1 MAGVTQTIPN
11 YVGGI
16 SEQADQLKFPGQ
28 VKDVV
33 NAIPDVTVGLYK
45 RPGSS
50 RIGKLPNVQSG
61 GTFFHYYRDDTEGS
75 YIGQIAANG
84 QVRIWKASGNN
95 AGAEMTVAYGTGGQS
110 ALTTYLTATSTEDI
124 KWLNLNDTT
133 FITNRTKTVATT
145 GTTDTAPHAHYA
157 YIELL
162 RSENGRQYGLNV
174 YDNDTTSTLTHAT
187 RCKIQSNT
195 QATGD
200 GTGHCPGIGTQVF
213 NVTQGSKK
221 NLIFRLQ
228 ILGQQG
234 SGNQDDEVTDAQG
247 FQCTYSN
254 RLTLLHGGENWA
266 QGDDET
272 VTLDQAQ
279 TSYNYTIRVEKIETT
294 KVKANIK
301 AVRPEPTPFDAET
314 AVTTDT
320 ILGGI
325 MSELGQNAGQ
335 NKVQAT
341 SSDITAEV
349 IGNGIYL
356 SCANDFNVEVV
367 DKDLMRVIQNDTND
381 VATLPNQCKH
391 GYIVKIANSKMSDED
406 DYYLKFVGQNNQNGP
421 GSWVECPAPGIVKS
435 FDAGTMPV
443 VIQRTSIANAGTA
456 SEVAT
461 FTVKQFTYADRG
473 VGDDTTNPIPSFV
486 GNTIN
491 KVLFFRSRLVFLSGA
506 GIITARPGTVDN
518 PNFWS
523 ESALAVGNKDPID
536 IQCSSTLPS
545 DLYEGIEWPGGLL
558 CFSTNQ
564 QFLLSSDDTIFN
576 PDTAKLRSISTYN
589 YNINVEPISLG
600 TSIGY
605 IDNSGKYSRFN
616 EMAIVSRE
624 RDAQVQETSKLIPT
638 TLPKN
643 IDLITNSPENQLVL
657 LGVRDT
663 KTIYGYKYFGGSQ
676 GREQSAWF
684 KWSFNTKVHYQFI
697 IDDEYYF
704 LDEDNFLQKLSILQ
718 KDADISIDQ
727 DSVNYLI
734 HLDNYTTVANG
745 VYDAATKKTTFTNQ
759 SDWID
764 EVTGASG
771 TLVVVDTNSNA
782 TRVGRY
788 AECTVINSDDFTV
801 PGDWSSATVYI
812 GYLYEYNVK
821 FPRLYIQRPQG
832 NRLSSDVNASLVIHR
847 VKLNLGKIGLYATTL
862 DRVGKDSYT
871 EIYESTDLDEYEA
884 SDAPYLEE
892 KIKTIPVYEKNSNVD
907 ITLKSSHPAPATLYS
922 MSWEGDYTNRF
933 YQRV

>member
-45 RPGSS
+45 RPGAK
-50 RIGKLPNVQSG
+50 RIGRMPLENVQSG

-84 QVRIWKASGNN
+84 QVRVWKASGNN
-95 AGAEMTVAYGTGGQS
+95 AGAEMTVAYGTGGQT
-110 ALTTYLTATSTEDI
+110 ALTNYLTATNTEDI

-133 FITNRTKTVATT
+133 FVTNRTKTVTTT
-145 GTTDTAPHAHYA
+145 GTTDAAPHTHYA

-174 YDNDTTSTLTHAT
+174 SDDATTSNLTHAT
-187 RCKIQSNT
+187 RCKIASHT

-213 NVTQGSKK
+213 KVDSGGAK
-221 NLIFRLQ
+221 NLIFGLQ
-228 ILGQQG
+228 ILGQHG

-254 RLTLLHGGENWA
+254 RLTLLHGGEGWSTGNVPA
-266 QGDDET
+266 VSLT
-272 VTLDQAQ
+272 QAQ
-279 TSYNYTIRVEKIETT
+279 TPYSYTINIEKIETT

-301 AVRPEPTPFDAET
+301 AVRPEPTPFDSET
-314 AVTTDT
+314 AVTPDT

-325 MSELGQNAGQ
+325 MSELGQLDGQ
-335 NKVQAT
+335 TKVQA
-341 SSDITAEV
+341 SGSDISAEV

-421 GSWVECPAPGIVKS
+421 GSWVECPAPGIEKS

-443 VIQRTSIANAGTA
+443 VIQRTSIANEGTD
-456 SEVAT
+456 SETAT
-461 FTVKQFTYADRG
+461 FTVKQFTYKDRE
-473 VGDDTTNPIPSFV
+473 VGDNTTNPIPSFV
-486 GNTIN
+486 GNKIN

-506 GIITARPGTVDN
+506 GVITARPGTVDE

-558 CFSTNQ
+558 CFSSNQ

-600 TSIGY
+600 TTIGY
-605 IDNSGKYSRFN
+605 MDNSGKYSRFN
-616 EMAIVSRE
+616 
-624 RDAQVQETSKLIPT
+624 
-638 TLPKN
+638 
-643 IDLITNSPENQLVL
+643 
-657 LGVRDT
+657 
-663 KTIYGYKYFGGSQ
+663 
-676 GREQSAWF
+676 
-684 KWSFNTKVHYQFI
+684 
-697 IDDEYYF
+697 
-704 LDEDNFLQKLSILQ
+704 
-718 KDADISIDQ
+718 
-727 DSVNYLI
+727 
-734 HLDNYTTVANG
+734 
-745 VYDAATKKTTFTNQ
+745 
-759 SDWID
+759 
-764 EVTGASG
+764 
-771 TLVVVDTNSNA
+771 
-782 TRVGRY
+782 
-788 AECTVINSDDFTV
+788 
-801 PGDWSSATVYI
+801 
-812 GYLYEYNVK
+812 
-821 FPRLYIQRPQG
+821 
-832 NRLSSDVNASLVIHR
+832 
-847 VKLNLGKIGLYATTL
+847 
-862 DRVGKDSYT
+862 
-871 EIYESTDLDEYEA
+871 
-884 SDAPYLEE
+884 
-892 KIKTIPVYEKNSNVD
+892 
-907 ITLKSSHPAPATLYS
+907 
-922 MSWEGDYTNRF
+922 
-933 YQRV
+933 